1 MSMGLAP
8 QGSRCSTCATSRRQG
23 PTDRAPEPFVQHRHR
38 IEEQAAQPHARQK
51 MTDRYR
57 ASLKGALYILRRIL
71 ECDVI
76 VERGRSAAGML
87 ATDAAAKYLRCLAAC
102 GGDLPFFRISV
113 QRHRCIEATSCAV
126 ADFGYSMTVARDA
139 CATIN
144 LEFDGTA
151 RHGTALPAAQAHVA
165 SMAAL
170 GFGYASVTATHML
183 GPRRSGIT
191 ESRNDRG

>member
-8 QGSRCSTCATSRRQG
+8 QVSRCSTCATSRRQG

-51 MTDRYR
+51 MTDRYS
-57 ASLKGALYILRRIL
+57 ASLEDALYILRRIL

-76 VERGRSAAGML
+76 VERGRCDRRAG
-87 ATDAAAKYLRCLAAC
+87 DWRGCKYLRCLAAC
-102 GGDLPFFRISV
+102 GGGLPFFKVFV

-126 ADFGYSMTVARDA
+126 ADFDYSMTVAHDA

-151 RHGTALPAAQAHVA
+151 RHGTARHCRPLRRMSHQWLRWVWA
-165 SMAAL
+165 M
-170 GFGYASVTATHML
+170 
-183 GPRRSGIT
+183 RRSRPHT
-191 ESRNDRG
+191 CLA